1 MTTPTTIPPAPADP
15 VARTLAYDDPA
26 QVSAAFTAWKERDAA
41 QTAEIARLNALVV
54 PPPPPVRWVNWW
66 CADGMRSGVRVKH
79 HLDEYGSGS
88 PEVAAYKSLIAAT
101 SGPRYSWDTS
111 NLGNDANLTDAQ
123 RISGHKSLFGTSK
136 IEHVRVFF
144 GTSVPSWSHPR
155 IAALGVNDSFT
166 LSSLSTDWS
175 GIAAFL
181 AATPAKFQRPGAMT
195 YAFGH
200 EREADLDTG
209 PLLQA
214 WLDGNARLAD
224 TLDAGPYTSRDDLVK
239 ITLWYSQEQDSR
251 VGISIPNRQQMYGG
265 QDFGIFGEDVYN
277 PRASTRYFS
286 ASEMFGPI
294 TSFAKSI
301 GRPCAIPEWGGERLD
316 TDTTGSGRA
325 KFIQEG
331 AAFLNALT

>member
-1 MTTPTTIPPAPADP
+1 MTTPTTIPPVPPPPTPDVPASISTGS
-15 VARTLAYDDPA
+15 VSTYGSAWLA
-26 QVSAAFTAWKERDAA
+26 RDAA
-41 QTAEIARLNALVV
+41 QTAEIARLNALLA
-54 PPPPPVRWVNWW
+54 PPVPPVRWVNWW
-66 CADGMRSGVRVKH
+66 CADGMRSGVRVLH
-79 HLDEYGSGS
+79 HLDEYGANS
-88 PEVAAYKSLIAAT
+88 PEVAAYSSLIAAT

-111 NLGNDANLTDAQ
+111 NLGNDAKLTDVQ
-123 RISGHKSLFGTSK
+123 KISSHKSLFGTSK

-144 GTSVPSWSHPR
+144 GSSVPSWSNPR
-155 IAALGVNDSFT
+155 IQALSDGDSFT
-166 LSSLSTDWS
+166 LSSLSTDWA

-181 AATPAKFQRPGAMT
+181 AATPAKFQRPGAVT

-209 PLLQA
+209 PLLAA

-224 TLDAGPYTSRDDLVK
+224 VLDAGPYTSRDDLVK
-239 ITLWYSQEQDSR
+239 ITLWYSQEQDKR
-251 VGISIPNRQQMYGG
+251 AGVSIPNREQMYGG

-277 PRASTRYFS
+277 PRAASRYFT

-301 GRPCAIPEWGGERLD
+301 GRPCAIPEWGGERLA

-331 AAFLNALT
+331 AAFLNALA